1 MRSGACLCHPNTGWM
16 RLEVCC
22 DLTGSIELCSLRD
35 AILCVLV
42 CTGEDHGDGGDGV
55 WSLLFVVEVEM
66 CLKMGRAVHK
76 LTECLIRRMW
86 LLPQLTARSSSRK

>member
-1 MRSGACLCHPNTGWM
+1 MDEIGSLLRSDGVD
-16 RLEVCC
+16 RV
-22 DLTGSIELCSLRD
+22 
-35 AILCVLV
+35 VF
-42 CTGEDHGDGGDGV
+42 TGEDHGDGGDGV